1 MRPTSRLRL
10 LVTILAL
17 WCFAGPMHAEV
28 VAVSSVVFNGYARQ
42 RLPDGSFK
50 PEAYVFGEGGRMSR
64 PVADPAM
71 EQLKFAD
78 VARVVAGP
86 LAKQNYHPALKTSE
100 VQLLIVVFWGSTQ
113 GSRDTRNQNGSM
125 DRLSSA
131 SSNYTAAR
139 ADDQANQP
147 NSPEPSPATS
157 AAQNAYDSALWQM
170 QMDNDVRDRID
181 NENAQILGYSESL
194 SRARFARHMA
204 FAQDT
209 LAEVSDNRYYVVL
222 QAYDFKTAKDFKK
235 LKPLWTTR
243 MSVSESGPFGPAL
256 EKMVKNAAR
265 SFGTDTDGLQRRREG
280 TVDLA
285 PLKILEVDP
294 ARK

>member
-1 MRPTSRLRL
+1 MRPSSLPRL
-10 LVTILAL
+10 LVTFLL
-17 WCFAGPMHAEV
+17 LRCLLGTLHAEV

-78 VARVVAGP
+78 VARVIAGP
-86 LAKQNYHPALKTSE
+86 LARQNYHPALKTSE

-113 GSRDTRNQNGSM
+113 GSRDTRNQTGSM

-139 ADDQANQP
+139 ADDQATQP
-147 NSPEPSPATS
+147 NSAEPSPATS
-157 AAQNAYDSALWQM
+157 AAQNDYDSALWQM
-170 QMDNDVRDRID
+170 QMDNDVRDQID
-181 NENAQILGYSESL
+181 SQNAQILGYSESL
-194 SRARFARHMA
+194 SRARFARHMS

-209 LAEVSDNRYYVVL
+209 LAEVSENRYYVVL
-222 QAYDFKTAKDFKK
+222 QAYDFKTAKDSKK

-265 SFGTDTDGLQRRREG
+265 SFGTDTDGLQRHREG

-285 PLKILEVDP
+285 PLKILEIDP
-294 ARK
+294 AKK